1 MKKILLTGI
10 ILSTHLSFAQQA
22 ANLTVHDTRNT
33 NDLPSAYTRELK
45 IEFKRRNAIDV
56 PGIGNHSS
64 TLTIAPWARTDNS
77 GNKNHQLNFNDGGI
91 FYRNAFPT
99 DNQWGNWG
107 KLLMESSEGTVAIG
121 GPTDPKISFKNYG
134 RAQFYTNVN
143 SDAIQVRS
151 MVQNVSSGMDMMWLV
166 YDHYQ
171 PNDVGLLTLSSPH
184 SQGDWAK
191 PVFTV
196 RANGKVLIGTSWN
209 NTALSTC
216 NDCNEYR
223 LFVKDGIKT
232 EKVKIEVPSTNG
244 WADYVFKK
252 GYQLKSLEEVEQ
264 HIEEKGHL
272 PNIPS
277 AEEVVKNG
285 INVAEMDAKLLE
297 KIEELTLYSIEQNKQ
312 LKSQSEKIEKL
323 ETQLESL
330 LSEKTK

>member
-22 ANLTVHDTRNT
+22 ANLMAHDTRST
-33 NDLPSAYTRELK
+33 NPLPSAYKFEVK
-45 IEFKRRNAIDV
+45 AEFKARNAIGV
-56 PGIGNHSS
+56 PGTGFYSGL
-64 TLTIAPWARTDNS
+64 LTIAPWYDNS
-77 GNKNHQLNFNDGGI
+77 GNKHHQLNFNDGGV
-91 FYRNAFPT
+91 FYRNALPN
-99 DNQWGNWG
+99 DSQWGSWS

-209 NTALSTC
+209 NTALSAC

-312 LKSQSEKIEKL
+312 LKSQSEKIEQL
-323 ETQLESL
+323 EKQLESI
-330 LSEKTK
+330 LSEKVK